1 MSNYEKLFSPI
12 TIQRMTLKNRIVMPP
27 MGTNFAGPNGEIT
40 DEHISYYEQRAK
52 GGTGLI
58 ILENACLA
66 FPLGSN
72 GTTQLRIDEDRFI
85 PGLYRLTERLH
96 KHGASVAVQ
105 INHAGASA
113 VPERIGGQPVSASN
127 IPSKTGGAIPRSLD
141 KEEIEEIVNQYGKAA
156 KRVVAAGFDAVE
168 IHAGHSYL
176 LCQFLSP
183 VYNKR
188 TDEFGGSY
196 ENRARI
202 VRMVIDRIREEVGPF
217 FPISLRFS
225 AEEFVKGGNTLED
238 TLHILEYLSE
248 GVDIFNV
255 SAALNDTL
263 QFQIDQMSLPDG
275 WRSYMA
281 KAVRDKFNKPTIAT
295 GNVRN
300 PQIAESI
307 LQNEEA
313 DLIGMG
319 RGLIAEPNWVK
330 KVQAGQE
337 EFLRKCIS
345 CNIGCAGY
353 RIALNRPI
361 RCTINPD
368 LFQGDEYKER
378 EVSRPVNVVVIGG
391 GTAGLEAACTAAEV
405 GCRTILF
412 EQKPYLGGL
421 AREISRLPEK
431 KRIEDF
437 PNYLVKRAERLP
449 NLIPFTNTKADIQLI
464 ASYKPDVIVN
474 ATGSNPLLPPIKGL
488 HEHIDQPN
496 GKVFSIFGLLNRV
509 DSFNEFNG
517 KKIAVIGGGAVGL
530 DVVEFFAER
539 GAEVTMV
546 ERMPVVGKDLD
557 HITRISMMTMLKE
570 RNVDVRVETSLME
583 VAEDHFKVSYE
594 GEESAIEF
602 DYGFVCLGMKS
613 ENPIFADLQSYFSN
627 IEVIN
632 IGDSWGVRKIMDGV
646 REGRNILTT
655 LEKIGALPA
664 ENVDTKMPVFA

>member
-113 VPERIGGQPVSASN
+113 VPDRIGGQPVSSSH
-127 IPSKTGGAIPRSLD
+127 IPSKTGGAIPRSLEKD
-141 KEEIEEIVNQYGKAA
+141 EILEIVNQYGKAA
-156 KRVVAAGFDAVE
+156 RRVVAAGFDAVE

-238 TLHILEYLSE
+238 TLNILEYLSE

-263 QFQIDQMSLPDG
+263 QFQIDQMNLPDG

-281 KAVRDKFNKPTIAT
+281 KAVKDKFNKPTIAT

-330 KVQAGQE
+330 KVQAGEE

-345 CNIGCAGY
+345 CNIGCAGH

-368 LFQGDEYKER
+368 LFHGDDYKER
-378 EVSRPVNVVVIGG
+378 EITRPVNVVVIGG

-405 GCRTILF
+405 GCTTILF

-437 PNYLVKRAERLP
+437 PNYLVKRSERLP

-474 ATGSNPLLPPIKGL
+474 ATGSTPLLPPIKGL

-496 GKVFSIFGLLNRV
+496 GKVFSIFGLLKQV
-509 DSFNEFNG
+509 DSFTEFVG

-546 ERMPVVGKDLD
+546 ERMPLVGKDLD

-570 RNVDVRVETSLME
+570 RQVDVRVETSLME

-594 GEESAIEF
+594 GVESTIEF

-613 ENPIFADLQSYFSN
+613 ENPILADLQSYFPH
-627 IEVIN
+627 IEVLN
-632 IGDSWGVRKIMDGV
+632 IGDSWGVRKILDGV

-655 LEKIGALPA
+655 LEKLGALPT
-664 ENVDTKMPVFA
+664 EEVEVKVPVFA

>member
-113 VPERIGGQPVSASN
+113 VPDRIGGQPVSSSN
-127 IPSKTGGAIPRSLD
+127 IPSKTGGAIPRSLEMD
-141 KEEIEEIVNQYGKAA
+141 EILEIVNQYGKAA

-238 TLHILEYLSE
+238 TLNILEYLSE

-263 QFQIDQMSLPDG
+263 QFQIDQMNLPDG

-281 KAVRDKFNKPTIAT
+281 KAVKDKFNKPTIAT

-330 KVQAGQE
+330 KVQAGEE

-345 CNIGCAGY
+345 CNIGCAGH

-368 LFQGDEYKER
+368 LFHGDDYKER
-378 EVSRPVNVVVIGG
+378 EITRPVNVVVIGG

-405 GCRTILF
+405 GCTTILF

-437 PNYLVKRAERLP
+437 PNYLVKRSERLP

-474 ATGSNPLLPPIKGL
+474 ATGSTPLLPPIKGL

-496 GKVFSIFGLLNRV
+496 EKVFSIFGLLKQV
-509 DSFNEFNG
+509 DSFTEFVG

-546 ERMPVVGKDLD
+546 ERMPLVGKDLD

-570 RNVDVRVETSLME
+570 RQVDVRVETSLME

-594 GEESAIEF
+594 GVESTIEF

-613 ENPIFADLQSYFSN
+613 ENPILADLQSYFPY
-627 IEVIN
+627 IEVLN
-632 IGDSWGVRKIMDGV
+632 IGDSWGVRKILDGV

-655 LEKIGALPA
+655 LEKMGALPT
-664 ENVDTKMPVFA
+664 EEVEVKVPVFA

>member
-1 MSNYEKLFSPI
+1 
-12 TIQRMTLKNRIVMPP
+12 MTLKNRIVMPP

-96 KHGASVAVQ
+96 NHGASVAVQ

-113 VPERIGGQPVSASN
+113 VPDRIGGQPVSSSN
-127 IPSKTGGAIPRSLD
+127 IPLKTGGAIPRSLEKD
-141 KEEIEEIVNQYGKAA
+141 EILEIVNQYGKAA

-188 TDEFGGSY
+188 TDDFGGSY

-238 TLHILEYLSE
+238 TLNILEYLSE

-263 QFQIDQMSLPDG
+263 RFQIDQMNLPDG

-281 KAVRDKFNKPTIAT
+281 KAVKDKFNKPTIAT

-330 KVQAGQE
+330 KVQAGEE

-345 CNIGCAGY
+345 CNIGCAGH
-353 RIALNRPI
+353 RIAMNRPI

-368 LFQGDEYKER
+368 LFHGDDYKER
-378 EVSRPVNVVVIGG
+378 EITRPVNVVVIGG

-405 GCRTILF
+405 GCTTILF

-437 PNYLVKRAERLP
+437 PNYLVKRSERLP

-474 ATGSNPLLPPIKGL
+474 ATGSTPLLPPIKGL

-496 GKVFSIFGLLNRV
+496 GKVFSIFGLLKQV
-509 DSFNEFNG
+509 DSFTEFVG

-546 ERMPVVGKDLD
+546 ERMPLVGKDLD

-570 RNVDVRVETSLME
+570 RQVDVRVETSLME

-594 GEESAIEF
+594 GVESTIEF

-613 ENPIFADLQSYFSN
+613 ENPILADLQSYFPY
-627 IEVIN
+627 IEVLN
-632 IGDSWGVRKIMDGV
+632 IGDSWGVRKILDGV

-655 LEKIGALPA
+655 LEKLGALPT
-664 ENVDTKMPVFA
+664 EEVEVKVPVFA